1 MAKAKMVSM
10 EGLTPKQKA
19 TMKKHSVHHSQSHM
33 KYMVGVMR
41 NGKSFKQAHNLA
53 MKKVGK

>member
-19 TMKKHSVHHSQSHM
+19 TMKKHSAHHTLAHM
-33 KYMVGVMR
+33 KYMVALMR
-41 NGKSFKQAHNLA
+41 KGQSFTQSHKITMKNIGK
-53 MKKVGK
+53 